1 MSIDRVSS
9 HLSAGSAGPGNQAQA
24 AKASGTWRGRGLAL
38 APAGTAQAVLLAQQM
53 AGQGLPLVP
62 ARDLGTRRASAES
75 SFRSIPTGEIF
86 RRAPT
91 MGINLAAVRSGAR
104 AILSGNFKSSGKGS
118 AGSRYLALQCAASC
132 LDDDA
137 TDAEVTA
144 WLTDTGGDKTQGEK
158 PRSPQE
164 LLEQFRQAVGDSEQ
178 FEEFLETVLA
188 GLDITP
194 DDAKD
199 FAEKLRNERH
209 DDQKVLK
216 LLREAQRIPSLH
228 GADKQA
234 ERIRLRQKIQEEI
247 REFERSNE
255 GPAVLAHFNA
265 APVAEGLAEPQTF
278 LQQYAELVSKERSFA
293 ETVKLLLRQG
303 PLEALEAL
311 LKNMKAAL
319 GQDLEAATPSR
330 DTRWLG
336 AVLTH
341 LGNAIVSS
349 SMIDAVKD
357 LVGLIRR
364 RQESGK
370 DRKKKRGQAADS
382 DDEEESK
389 GDDKRILKG
398 AGHVAGR

>member
-9 HLSAGSAGPGNQAQA
+9 HLSTGAAGPGNQAQA
-24 AKASGTWRGRGLAL
+24 AKATGTWRGRGLSL
-38 APAGTAQAVLLAQQM
+38 APAGTAQQVMLAQQM
-53 AGQGLPLVP
+53 AGQGLPPVQV
-62 ARDLGTRRASAES
+62 RDLGTRRAAAES
-75 SFRSIPTGEIF
+75 SFRAMPTQEIF

-91 MGINLAAVRSGAR
+91 MGINLQTVRLGAR
-104 AILSGNFKSSGKGS
+104 ALLNGNFKASGKGS
-118 AGSRYLALQCAASC
+118 AGSRYLSLQCAAAC

-144 WLTDTGGDKTQGEK
+144 WLTDTGGGDKTNGEK

-164 LLEQFRQAVGDSEQ
+164 LLEQFRQHANDSER

-199 FAEKLRNERH
+199 FADKLRNDRN
-209 DDQKVLK
+209 DDEKVMK
-216 LLREAQRIPSLH
+216 LLREAQRIPALH

-234 ERIRLRQKIQEEI
+234 DRMRLRQKIQEEI

-255 GPAVLAHFNA
+255 GPGVLAHFNA
-265 APVAEGLAEPQTF
+265 APVAEGMPEPQTF

-303 PLEALEAL
+303 PIDALEAV

-319 GQDLEAATPSR
+319 GADLEAATPSR

-349 SMIDAVKD
+349 SMIDSVKD

-364 RQESGK
+364 RQESEK
-370 DRKKKRGQAADS
+370 DRKKKRGPDADGE
-382 DDEEESK
+382 DEDEAK
-389 GDDKRILKG
+389 DKSTTKG
-398 AGHVAGR
+398 AGHVYGR